1 MAIKLNFLQKFVLA
15 NRILRAV
22 NQGKEIFEKN
32 RDLSEKLERAI
43 LNLKADFEVI
53 AALVPAF
60 KPVIADV
67 VALIEK
73 AFGKCE
79 KK

>member
-15 NRILRAV
+15 NRILKAV

-32 RDLSEKLERAI
+32 KELGEKLERAI
-43 LNLKADFEVI
+43 LNLKADLEVLAVLI
-53 AALVPAF
+53 PAL
-60 KPVIADV
+60 KPVIADLF
-67 VALIEK
+67 ALIEK
-73 AFGKCE
+73 AFGKCD

>member
-22 NQGKEIFEKN
+22 NQGKEIFERNK
-32 RDLSEKLERAI
+32 DLSEKLERAI
-43 LNLKADFEVI
+43 LNLKADCEVL
-53 AALVPAF
+53 AGLVPAF
-60 KPVIADV
+60 KPVLADV
-67 VALIEK
+67 VAIFEK
-73 AFGKCE
+73 AFGKCD